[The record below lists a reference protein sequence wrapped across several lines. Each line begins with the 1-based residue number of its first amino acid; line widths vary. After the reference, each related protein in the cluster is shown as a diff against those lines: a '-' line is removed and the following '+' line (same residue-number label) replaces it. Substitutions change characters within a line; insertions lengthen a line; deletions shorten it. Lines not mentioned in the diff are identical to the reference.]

1 MVRAGKPVD
10 DTIAQLVP
18 HLEVGD
24 IIVDGGNS
32 NYEDTNRRVHEM
44 EAKGILFSGTGV
56 SGGEEGALKGPSIM
70 PGGAKGAWPY
80 LKDIFQS
87 IAAKVEDGS
96 PCCDWVGNEGAGHY
110 VKMVHN
116 GHEYSCCQTIAEA
129 YDIMK
134 NVLHMSNDEMAEVFA
149 EWNKGDLDSYLIEI
163 TAAILAKKDEN
174 GQHVV
179 DYILDTAGQKGTGK
193 WTGINALDLGV
204 PVTLVTEAV
213 FGRCLS
219 SQKEDRVLAS
229 HILKGPHVEEF
240 KGDKKKFLDDLRDA
254 VYAAF
259 LVSCAQCFV
268 LMRTAS
274 NDFNW
279 DLNYGG
285 VALMWRGGCIIRSKY
300 LKNIFEAFQAN
311 PKLPNLLF
319 DEFFAD
325 KIAKC
330 NPGWRRIVVQSA
342 QTGVPTPTIS
352 SGLAY
357 FDGLRRASGPA
368 NIIQAQRDYF
378 GAHTYERTDKTKG
391 EWFHTNWTGHGGST
405 ASNAYVV

>member
-18 HLEVGD
+18 HLEAGD
-24 IIVDGGNS
+24 IIIDGGNS
-32 NYEDTNRRVHEM
+32 NYDDTNRRVRELS
-44 EAKGILFSGTGV
+44 AKGLLFSGTGV
-56 SGGEEGALKGPSIM
+56 SGGEEGALNGPSIM
-70 PGGAKGAWPY
+70 PGGAKEAWPHI
-80 LKDIFQS
+80 KDIFQS
-87 IAAKVEDGS
+87 ISAKVEDGS

-116 GHEYSCCQTIAEA
+116 GHEYACCQTIAEA
-129 YDIMK
+129 YDLLK
-134 NVLHMSNDEMAEVFA
+134 NVLGLPNEELASIFA
-149 EWNKGDLDSYLIEI
+149 EWNRGDLDSYLIEI
-163 TAAILAKKDEN
+163 TAAILAKKDDEGN
-174 GQHVV
+174 HVV

-193 WTGINALDLGV
+193 WTGINALDMGV

-229 HILKGPHVEEF
+229 NILKGPAAEAF
-240 KGDKKKFLDDLRDA
+240 KGDKQQFINDVRDA
-254 VYAAF
+254 VYASF

-268 LMRTAS
+268 LMRQAS
-274 NDFNW
+274 TEYKW

-300 LKNIFEAFQAN
+300 LKNIFEAFQEN
-311 PKLPNLLF
+311 PNLPNLLLNN
-319 DEFFAD
+319 FFAE
-325 KIAKC
+325 KITAC
-330 NPGWRRIVVQSA
+330 TVGWRRVVVQSA
-342 QTGVPTPTIS
+342 VHGVPTPTIS
-352 SGLAY
+352 AGLAY

-378 GAHTYERTDKTKG
+378 GAHTYERTDRSKG
-391 EWFHTNWTGHGGST
+391 EFFHTNWTGHGGST
-405 ASNAYVV
+405 SSNAYVV

>member
-18 HLEVGD
+18 HLEAGD

-32 NYEDTNRRVHEM
+32 NFDDTNRRVRELR
-44 EAKGILFSGTGV
+44 EKGILFSGTGV

-70 PGGAKGAWPY
+70 PGGAKEAWPH

-116 GHEYSCCQTIAEA
+116 GHEYACCQTIAEA
-129 YDIMK
+129 YDLMK
-134 NVLHMSNDEMAEVFA
+134 NVVGMSNDEMAATFA

-163 TAAILAKKDEN
+163 TAAILAKKDDD

-219 SQKEDRVLAS
+219 SQKNDRVLAS
-229 HILKGPHVEEF
+229 QILKGPAADAF
-240 KGDKKKFLDDLRDA
+240 KGDKKQFLEDLREA

-274 NDFNW
+274 LEWKW

-285 VALMWRGGCIIRSKY
+285 IALMWRGGCIIRARY

-311 PKLPNLLF
+311 PELPNLLF
-319 DEFFAD
+319 DKFFSE
-325 KIAKC
+325 KISKATV
-330 NPGWRRIVVQSA
+330 GWRRIVVLSA
-342 QTGVPTPTIS
+342 QHGVPTPTIS
-352 SGLAY
+352 TGLSY
-357 FDGLRRASGPA
+357 YDGLRRSSGPA
-368 NIIQAQRDYF
+368 NLIQAQRDYF
-378 GAHTYERTDKTKG
+378 GAHTYERNDKSRG
-391 EWFHTNWTGHGGST
+391 EFFHTNWTGHGGST
-405 ASNAYVV
+405 SSNAYTV

>member
-18 HLEVGD
+18 HLEAGD
-24 IIVDGGNS
+24 IIIDGGNS
-32 NYEDTNRRVHEM
+32 NYEDTNRRVRELS
-44 EAKGILFSGTGV
+44 AKGLLFSGTGV
-56 SGGEEGALKGPSIM
+56 SGGEEGALNGPSIM
-70 PGGAKGAWPY
+70 PGGSKEAWPHI
-80 LKDIFQS
+80 KDIFQS
-87 IAAKVEDGS
+87 ISAKVEDGS

-129 YDIMK
+129 YDLLK
-134 NVLHMSNDEMAEVFA
+134 NVLGLSNDEMAKIFDD
-149 EWNKGDLDSYLIEI
+149 WNKGDLDSYLIEI
-163 TAAILAKKDEN
+163 TAAILAKKDEE
-174 GQHVV
+174 GKHVV

-193 WTGINALDLGV
+193 WTGINALDMGV

-219 SQKEDRVLAS
+219 SQKEDRVFAS
-229 HILKGPHVEEF
+229 NILKGPSPDEF
-240 KGDKKKFLDDLRDA
+240 KGDKQQFIDDVRDA
-254 VYAAF
+254 VYASF

-268 LMRTAS
+268 LMRQAS
-274 NDFNW
+274 VEYKW

-300 LKNIFEAFQAN
+300 LKNIFEAFQAH
-311 PKLPNLLF
+311 PELPNLLF
-319 DEFFAD
+319 DKFFSE
-325 KIAKC
+325 KITKC
-330 NPGWRRIVVQSA
+330 TIGWRRVVIQSA
-342 QTGVPTPTIS
+342 SHGIPTPTIS
-352 SGLAY
+352 AGLAY

-378 GAHTYERTDKTKG
+378 GAHTYERTDRSKG
-391 EWFHTNWTGHGGST
+391 EFFHTNWTGHGGST
-405 ASNAYVV
+405 SSNAYVV